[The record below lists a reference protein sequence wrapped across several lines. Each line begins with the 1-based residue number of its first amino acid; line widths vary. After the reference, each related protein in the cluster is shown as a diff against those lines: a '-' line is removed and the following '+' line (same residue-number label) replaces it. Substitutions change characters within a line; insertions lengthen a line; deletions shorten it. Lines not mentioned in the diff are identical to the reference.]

1 MIETSR
7 PLPGV
12 IQVTLH
18 RPERRNALTV
28 AGFRELAAAWHE
40 VAGSGARVCVVT
52 GGADFSSGADLASF
66 ADDLRAAAGR
76 EGGRE
81 VWAAVH
87 AAVLRDTDLAV
98 PVVAAVEGF
107 CMGAGM
113 ELVGATDVR
122 IAGESAVFALP
133 EVTHGFIAGG
143 GSVARLPRQIGYA
156 AAMQV
161 LLTGARFS
169 AVEMRDRGFVSEVV
183 PDGTAL
189 ARALEVAGQ
198 IAANDPRAVAAVKRV
213 VAETMRGSLADAHA
227 AETREFRALTERGGD
242 PSA

>member
-1 MIETSR
+1 MIELSR

-12 IQVTLH
+12 VQVTLR
-18 RPERRNALTV
+18 RPERRNALSL
-28 AGFRELAAAWHE
+28 AGFRELAAAWGE
-40 VAGSGARVCVVT
+40 VAGSGARACVLT
-52 GGADFSSGADLASF
+52 GGADFSSGADLAGF
-66 ADDLRAAAGR
+66 AEDLVAAAGQGPG
-76 EGGRE
+76 GGRE
-81 VWAAVH
+81 VWATVN
-87 AAVLRDTDLAV
+87 AAVLRDTDLEI
-98 PVVAAVEGF
+98 PVIAAVEGV

-133 EVTHGFIAGG
+133 EVRHGFLASG

-161 LLTGARFS
+161 LLTGARFG
-169 AVEMRDRGFVSEVV
+169 AADMLARGFVSEVV

-189 ARALEVAGQ
+189 ARALEVAAQ

-213 VAETMRGSLADAHA
+213 VAQTLRGTLADALA
-227 AETREFRALTERGGD
+227 AETREFRALVER
-242 PSA
+242 P

>member
-1 MIETSR
+1 MIELSR
-7 PLPGV
+7 PRPHV
-12 IQVTLH
+12 VQVTIA
-18 RPERRNALTV
+18 RGERRNALTL
-28 AGFRELAAAWHE
+28 AGFRELAAAWRE
-40 VAGSGARVCVVT
+40 VAEGGARACVVT
-52 GGADFSSGADLASF
+52 GGADFSSGADLAGF
-66 ADDLRAAAGR
+66 AAELRDAS
-76 EGGRE
+76 GGGGGGGGGGGKD
-81 VWAAVH
+81 VWAAIN
-87 AAVLRDTDLAV
+87 AAVLRDADLAV
-98 PVVAAVEGF
+98 PVVAAVEGV

-133 EVTHGFIAGG
+133 EVRHGFIASG

-161 LLTGARFS
+161 LLTGARFG
-169 AVEMRDRGFVSEVV
+169 AADMRDRGFVSEVV

-189 ARALEVAGQ
+189 DRALEVAEQ

-227 AETREFRALTERGGD
+227 AETREFRALTG
-242 PSA
+242 